1 MLESMPLDSA
11 EKELLGQKAKAV
23 LEFGRVTELRKFG
36 YDVSLCRY
44 VERAVSPENLLI
56 VGKK

>member
-1 MLESMPLDSA
+1 MNSA

-23 LEFGRVTELRKFG
+23 LEFGRIMELRKFG

-44 VERAVSPENLLI
+44 VERTVSPENLLI